1 MKKLWSAINEKSFG
15 QQLGEPSVF
24 QNEANGIMTT
34 DAALKNR
41 LNCFP
46 SPDIPSLERR
56 SNALRRGDFFSL
68 KVFLTVTVGSFR
80 REVETRDTS
89 RYEYIIFFNEQG
101 PAYSLNYLTP
111 KQYRETH
118 TA

>member
-1 MKKLWSAINEKSFG
+1 MKKLWSAINEKSYG
-15 QQLGEPSVF
+15 QQLGEPPVF

-56 SNALRRGDFFSL
+56 SNALRGGISSLSSSRVRG
-68 KVFLTVTVGSFR
+68 G
-80 REVETRDTS
+80 
-89 RYEYIIFFNEQG
+89 G
-101 PAYSLNYLTP
+101 PCTNTEEP
-111 KQYRETH
+111 FPVNH
-118 TA
+118 F